1 MVCEPCFS
9 ATYRT
14 ETELLFCPLGASPV
28 VRVTSPGV
36 TVLHERKSLNVLLR
50 SHRWTV
56 QRFLLNMLRFS
67 GPIVRSCIINVW
79 KQKVYWQS
87 YRPVF
92 SHALATAAVRLPKMA
107 ADVSLRE
114 FVGRAIENSGAS
126 IKLY

>member
-1 MVCEPCFS
+1 VCGTP
-9 ATYRT
+9 
-14 ETELLFCPLGASPV
+14 SPV
-28 VRVTSPGV
+28 ARVSLPGV
-36 TVLHERKSLNVLLR
+36 TVLHEKKSLNALLR
-50 SHRWTV
+50 KHRWTV

-79 KQKVYWQS
+79 KQKVYLQS